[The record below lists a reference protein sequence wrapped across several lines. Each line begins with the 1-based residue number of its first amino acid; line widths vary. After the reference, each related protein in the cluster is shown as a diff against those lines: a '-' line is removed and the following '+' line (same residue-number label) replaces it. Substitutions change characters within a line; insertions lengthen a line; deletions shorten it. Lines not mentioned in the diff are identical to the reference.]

1 MVRYTQQFRI
11 IPQNESMDHSE
22 LAQLKDTVATTLG
35 DGLQRAN
42 ETRVDVDVP
51 RDELED
57 AQGPIKHVLGL
68 MVTVYLDEY
77 YAPQGSPS
85 EHVGDDAVPLHEA
98 LSDLDVSVSPV
109 VNSAAPTG
117 E

>member
-1 MVRYTQQFRI
+1 MVRYTQQFRV
-11 IPQNESMDHSE
+11 IPRDESMDHSE
-22 LAQLKDTVATTLG
+22 VAQLKDNVVDTLG

-42 ETRVDVDVP
+42 ETRVDIDVP
-51 RDELED
+51 RDELAD

-68 MVTVYLDEY
+68 MVTVYLDDY

-85 EHVGDDAVPLHEA
+85 EHVGDDAVPLPEA

-109 VNSAAPTG
+109 VNSAAPTS